1 MSNGTVIV
9 GACQAGFQIAASLRE
24 KGYGERILLI
34 GEESY
39 APYQRPPLSKA
50 YMTGDPSIEKL
61 LLRAPGFYEMNKIEF
76 VSGERITEVDLRG
89 GRVVSAGGT
98 AFSFDHLAL
107 ATGCA
112 ARKLPLPGGDLPGV
126 MTLRD
131 IPDALEMR
139 ERLHAAENVV
149 VIGGGFIGLESAA
162 VAAKL
167 GKKAVVLE
175 AMDRLLAR
183 VVAPPMS
190 DFYAAAHARRGVT
203 VVLNARIERIEGD
216 ANGVRGVRM
225 QDGSL
230 LPADLVVVGI
240 GGVARTELAQQVG
253 IECSNGILVD
263 DRARTSI
270 AEVVAAGDVATHRD
284 LYGRATRL
292 ESVQNAIDQAKTA
305 AASIL
310 GLEEHY
316 TAVPWFW
323 SDQAD
328 LKLQITGLST
338 GYDNFV
344 VRGVPDSE
352 SFSLLYYAGDR
363 LIAVDSVGKPADHLA
378 ARRIL
383 AAGVAVPKDVAADL
397 AVPLKSLLG

>member
-9 GACQAGFQIAASLRE
+9 GACQAGFQIAATLRE
-24 KGYGERILLI
+24 KGYGERIRLI

-39 APYQRPPLSKA
+39 LPYQRPPLSKA
-50 YMTGDPSIEKL
+50 FMTSDPPIDQL
-61 LLRAPGFYEMNKIEF
+61 MLRAAGFYEQNRIEC
-76 VSGERITEVDLRG
+76 VTSERITEVDMRG
-89 GRVVSAGGT
+89 RRVVSATGRSF
-98 AFSFDHLAL
+98 AFDHLAL
-107 ATGCA
+107 TTGCA

-131 IPDALEMR
+131 IPDALEMKR
-139 ERLHAAENVV
+139 RLHAAENVV

-167 GKKAVVLE
+167 GKKAIVLE

-190 DFYAAAHARRGVT
+190 EFYAAVHARRGMKVM
-203 VVLNARIERIEGD
+203 LKARIEKLEGD
-216 ANGVRGVRM
+216 AAGVRGVRLA
-225 QDGSL
+225 DGTL

-240 GGVARTELAQQVG
+240 GGASRTELAEQVG
-253 IECSNGILVD
+253 IECANGIMVD
-263 DRARTSI
+263 DHALTSI
-270 AEVVAAGDVATHRD
+270 AGVVAAGDCATHRD
-284 LYGRATRL
+284 LYGRPTRL
-292 ESVQNAIDQAKTA
+292 ESVQNAIDQGKIA
-305 AASIL
+305 ASSIL
-310 GLEEHY
+310 GLDERY
-316 TAVPWFW
+316 NAIPWFW

-338 GYDNFV
+338 GYDNYV

-352 SFSLLYYAGDR
+352 SFSVLYYAGDR

-378 ARRIL
+378 SRRL
-383 AAGVAVPKDVAADL
+383 LGSGVAVPKDMAANVD
-397 AVPLKSLLG
+397 VPLKSLLG